1 MKRIAIFT
9 DEPGWHG
16 KQLKRAFANKGYQAE
31 YVSLTECKIQLNNT
45 VLPIQIKGFEQ
56 KLPDGIFVRGV
67 PGGSLQE
74 VVFYLD
80 ILHALKQLKIP
91 VYNDGHAIERS
102 VDKGMTSFLLK
113 NAELPTPMTW
123 VLREREA
130 ALVIAEQELKQGQ
143 RLISKPLFGS
153 QGEGLR
159 RIEKMTD
166 LLWLTSS
173 NGIYYLQRF
182 INCVGEGYSDTRVFV
197 INGQAV
203 AAMRRRGNS
212 WLNNVSRG
220 ARCEAIDLNKSLA
233 NLAIKATATLKM
245 DYAGVDII
253 EDEQG
258 NYHIIEVNSIPAWK
272 GLETVCNF
280 NVAQLL
286 VDDMLLRDKGAV

>member
-9 DEPGWHG
+9 DEAGWHG
-16 KQLKRAFANKGYQAE
+16 KQLKQAFLNKGYQAE
-31 YVSLTECKIQLNNT
+31 YVSLTECKIQLDNT
-45 VLPIQIKGFEQ
+45 TLPIQIKGFEQ
-56 KLPDGIFVRGV
+56 KLPNGIFVRGV

-91 VYNDGHAIERS
+91 VYNDAHAIERS

-113 NAELPTPMTW
+113 NAALPTPITW
-123 VLREREA
+123 VLRERKA
-130 ALVIAEQELKQGQ
+130 ALALAEQELKQGQ
-143 RLISKPLFGS
+143 KLISKPLFGS

-182 INCVGEGYSDTRVFV
+182 INCAGEGYSDTRVFI
-197 INGQAV
+197 INGQAI

-212 WLNNVSRG
+212 WLNNVARG
-220 ARCEAIDLNKSLA
+220 ARCEPIELNKNLA
-233 NLAIKATATLKM
+233 NLAIKATTALKM

-258 NYHIIEVNSIPAWK
+258 NYHVIEVNSIPAWK
-272 GLETVCNF
+272 GLETVCNL

-286 VDDMLLRDKGAV
+286 VNDMLLRYKCTV

>member
-1 MKRIAIFT
+1 MKKIAIFT

-16 KQLKRAFANKGYQAE
+16 KQLKHAFANRGYQAE
-31 YVSLTECKIQLNNT
+31 YISLTRCKIQLENIT
-45 VLPIQIKGFEQ
+45 IPIRIKGFEQ
-56 KLPDGIFVRGV
+56 KFPDGIFVRGV

-80 ILHALKQLKIP
+80 ILHALKELKIP

-102 VDKGMTSFLLK
+102 VDKGMTSFLLQ
-113 NAELPTPMTW
+113 NSGLPTPVTW

-130 ALVIAEQELKQGQ
+130 ALAIAEQELKQGQ
-143 RLISKPLFGS
+143 QLISKPLFGS

-182 INCVGEGYSDTRVFV
+182 INCAGEGYSDTRVFV
-197 INGQAV
+197 INGEAI

-212 WLNNVSRG
+212 WLNNVARG
-220 ARCEAIDLNKSLA
+220 ARCEAIELNESLA
-233 NLAIKATATLKM
+233 DLAIKATAALKM

-258 NYHIIEVNSIPAWK
+258 RYHIIEVNSIPAWK
-272 GLETVCNF
+272 GLETICNL

-286 VDDMLLRDKGAV
+286 VDDMLLRY